1 MSRKNWSEPE
11 SLWNVQRG
19 SPGLSMSQTSH
30 KRFRMQIS
38 LRNVLLK
45 PPRLPEGYQWLSWR
59 SLLLERHAQVKWRAF
74 KDDLDGRVFSCLGE
88 SSGCLGLM
96 RDIAAQKTFCQAATW
111 MVVYQ
116 PELNWPASDCGTIQ
130 GILRPG
136 GIGAIQNVGVTPD
149 HRGQGIG
156 RALVIQALRGF
167 IQCGMAC
174 SVLEVTAEN
183 EAAVRLYQSIGF
195 EVIEV
200 LYRDS
205 KTGETVSE
213 GQVGRA
219 QEVRRRSRT

>member
-1 MSRKNWSEPE
+1 
-11 SLWNVQRG
+11 
-19 SPGLSMSQTSH
+19 MSQAAY
-30 KRFRMQIS
+30 KRFRMQIP
-38 LRNVLLK
+38 LQNVLLK
-45 PPRLPEGYQWLSWR
+45 PPRLPEGYRWLSWR

-74 KDDLDGRVFSCLGE
+74 KDDLDGKVFTCLGE
-88 SSGCLGLM
+88 SAGCLGLM
-96 RDIAAQKTFCQAATW
+96 REIASQKTFCPAATW

-116 PELNWPASDCGTIQ
+116 PELDWPPSDCGTIQ

-167 IQCGMAC
+167 IQSGMAC
-174 SVLEVTAEN
+174 GLLEVTAQN
-183 EAAVRLYQSIGF
+183 EAAVKLYRSLGF

-205 KTGETVSE
+205 GTGETIPTDEVDE
-213 GQVGRA
+213 T
-219 QEVRRRSRT
+219 QEVRRSV

>member
-1 MSRKNWSEPE
+1 MSRTQCRSR
-11 SLWNVQRG
+11 NVLRNAERG
-19 SPGLSMSQTSH
+19 SPGLFMSQAAY

-45 PPRLPEGYQWLSWR
+45 PPRLPEGYRWLSWR

-74 KDDLDGRVFSCLGE
+74 KDDLDGKVFSCLGE

-96 RDIAAQKTFCQAATW
+96 REIASQKTFCQAATW

-116 PELNWPASDCGTIQ
+116 PEPNWPASDCGTIQ

-167 IQCGMAC
+167 SQSGMAC
-174 SVLEVTAEN
+174 AVLEVTAQN
-183 EAAVRLYQSIGF
+183 EAAVKLYQSIGF

-205 KTGETVSE
+205 GTGETIPADEVE
-213 GQVGRA
+213 RA
-219 QEVRRRSRT
+219 QEVRRRG